1 MKIKDKTHEPR
12 TRTRYLGKRAKQRQ
26 WQRVIGQKGR
36 EEWEIEHLAETV
48 AVFYFDAFFWLFF
61 FSVLRVVYLIV
72 LRHDDDTAQSI

>member
-36 EEWEIEHLAETV
+36 EEWEI
-48 AVFYFDAFFWLFF
+48 
-61 FSVLRVVYLIV
+61 
-72 LRHDDDTAQSI
+72 

>member
-1 MKIKDKTHEPR
+1 MAKSDR
-12 TRTRYLGKRAKQRQ
+12 SKRKR
-26 WQRVIGQKGR
+26 GMGD
-36 EEWEIEHLAETV
+36 IEHLAETV